1 MQNSIIERQVPDD
14 LKDQEVTCSETYKV
28 HIERYQF
35 ANQVIGNN
43 GAIGDIY
50 VRSSKRS

>member
-1 MQNSIIERQVPDD
+1 MQNSTIDRLVPDD
-14 LKDQEVTCSETYKV
+14 LKDQEVTGSETYKV

-35 ANQVIGNN
+35 ADQVIGNN

-50 VRSSKRS
+50 ARSSQRS